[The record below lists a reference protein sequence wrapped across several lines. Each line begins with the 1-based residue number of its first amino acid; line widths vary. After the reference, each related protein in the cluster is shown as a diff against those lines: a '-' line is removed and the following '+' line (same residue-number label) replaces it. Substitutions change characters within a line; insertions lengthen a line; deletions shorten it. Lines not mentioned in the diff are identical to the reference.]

1 MASWLYFLRKV
12 AALSTEGR
20 ERLEIGGAS
29 GHSHSGAGLSSDWGQ
44 AAIAKSATGLPSK
57 RCPKLEPNLPLSLLG
72 AAPFRPGLA
81 CRQPH
86 HSGRPRLL
94 FIRGPC
100 AKGRYSRPI
109 PIRVR
114 AAGSQRSRRSPGSS
128 QCRHRRSPA
137 SREVGLFGFR
147 PWAVAVSK
155 FQTDPSD
162 TGRSW
167 IRLSHELV
175 SVEQTL
181 MGKLLPDEGFPT
193 ALIPWRLM

>member
-100 AKGRYSRPI
+100 AKGRYPARSLSVCAPLARNGRGAALIQANAGIAAPQR
-109 PIRVR
+109 RVR
-114 AAGSQRSRRSPGSS
+114 VAYLALDPGPLPSQNSKPTPATRADPGSGCLMS
-128 QCRHRRSPA
+128 LCR
-137 SREVGLFGFR
+137 
-147 PWAVAVSK
+147 
-155 FQTDPSD
+155 
-162 TGRSW
+162 
-167 IRLSHELV
+167 
-175 SVEQTL
+175 
-181 MGKLLPDEGFPT
+181 
-193 ALIPWRLM
+193 

>member
-86 HSGRPRLL
+86 HPGRSRLL

-100 AKGRYSRPI
+100 ARGRYPARALSVCAPLARNGRGAALVQANAGIAAPQR
-109 PIRVR
+109 RVKLSYL
-114 AAGSQRSRRSPGSS
+114 ALDPEPLPSQNSKPPHTAQADPGSGCPTIS
-128 QCRHRRSPA
+128 CR
-137 SREVGLFGFR
+137 
-147 PWAVAVSK
+147 
-155 FQTDPSD
+155 
-162 TGRSW
+162 
-167 IRLSHELV
+167 
-175 SVEQTL
+175 
-181 MGKLLPDEGFPT
+181 
-193 ALIPWRLM
+193 